1 MMQDA
6 DRYDLQRLARDDL
19 RRYRQAKRDIEHMQE
34 LIQHQRDK
42 ALQAS
47 APADTGVRVQTQGNR
62 NEDLMV
68 SIADLGLR
76 YRQRQ
81 IEAERVCMEIEQRI
95 SERCEGV
102 EARILRWYYLYGQ
115 TFEWI
120 AVKESYSYRQI
131 MRTHWRALLKY
142 GTSCHIHAC

>member
-1 MMQDA
+1 MQDA
-6 DRYDLQRLARDDL
+6 DRHDAQRLARDDL
-19 RRYRQAKRDIEHMQE
+19 RRYRQAKRDIEQMQE

-47 APADTGVRVQTQGNR
+47 APADTGVRVQSSGNR
-62 NEDLMV
+62 SEDLMV
-68 SIADLGLR
+68 SIADLALR
-76 YRQRQ
+76 YQQRQ
-81 IEAERVCMEIEQRI
+81 AAAERLCMEIEQRI

-120 AVKESYSYRQI
+120 AVKESYSYRWI
-131 MRTHWRALLKY
+131 MKMHWNALLRY
-142 GTSCHIHAC
+142 GKRVHISSH